1 MKMKTMPFYQTTE
14 KMLEVG
20 TSASSESNKSPQTYF
35 FPKDFYSDSK
45 IKVRHQRITSFFWEI
60 PGSQKTGVFKILLQ
74 FFFKK
79 AVFCEAR

>member
-74 FFFKK
+74 FFF
-79 AVFCEAR
+79 